1 MSILPLLQTLASLEA
16 TPRERNMAARQLL
29 PALSQRGLWL
39 AGKDASRK
47 LSEADLEDVVQHV
60 LLQASVGTARCHAQF
75 EGEAWGWCRMV
86 ARNKAL
92 DILERQR
99 RESPSEDPHA
109 GKEPQSVHDD
119 EERVVEETDQ
129 ILKQIV
135 EVTQHAPRGDDKAVS
150 VSCAIEYLIGGA
162 SIEEQIDRWGF
173 PDGRPA
179 GATKS
184 EIKRARDRVYSYRHR
199 GAGYV
204 EQTLDF
210 LEKTRALSETD
221 TALLRALV
229 RARPKKTRSVRP
241 LPPRPS
247 T

>member
-1 MSILPLLQTLASLEA
+1 MSILPLLQTLAALEA

-47 LSEADLEDVVQHV
+47 LSAADLEDVVQHV
-60 LLQASVGTARCHAQF
+60 LLQASVGTARCDSAT
-75 EGEAWGWCRMV
+75 EGGAWAWCRAV
-86 ARNKAL
+86 AYHKAIDL
-92 DILERQR
+92 LEQQR
-99 RESPSEDPHA
+99 RESPSEDPLA

-119 EERVVEETDQ
+119 EERVLEETDQ

-150 VSCAIEYLIGGA
+150 VSCVIEYLIGGA
-162 SIEEQIDRWGF
+162 SIEEQIERWGF

-179 GATKS
+179 GATRL
-184 EIKRARDRVYSYRHR
+184 EIERARNRVYAYRSR

-221 TALLRALV
+221 TALLRSLV
-229 RARPKKTRSVRP
+229 RARPKKKRSVRP
-241 LPPRPS
+241 QPPRPS